1 VKEHK
6 RPQAG
11 MDFEQAE
18 RRFRDLR
25 TQRDSGS
32 LDDEAFR
39 VEVAKLLFR
48 DDWGV
53 FWMPDADDGGWFQ
66 NRGEGWTPGDP
77 RADHPAQPLWPEK
90 RRLRRR
96 SLARVLVV
104 SVIVIVL
111 VATAAFVVQQRW
123 PRTLGNPLPQAAM
136 ENAVVQVTIAS
147 PADHSQVAVG
157 QEVAVESTLRATR
170 DLQAVDHVNLVVQ
183 GQTVH
188 NLSVRGKIQPQQS
201 SLPLSLPWL
210 PASIGEFQVAVLA
223 LSAEGQLLGEST
235 ITLNAVE
242 APSQALP
249 EPACTP
255 DATFVTDVT
264 IPPGTAFP
272 PGARM
277 DKVWQVRNNG
287 SCAWGVGY
295 GLVLVEGEALG
306 APGAVPVPAT
316 AAGDAAD
323 LTVNFWAPAE
333 AGSYVSVWRLQS
345 PNGEL
350 FGPALLLEIQVE
362 ALASKSQPPAAPA
375 NLQATLI
382 EDGKAVQL
390 TWFDRSDDEDAFR
403 IYRGDVQ
410 ASVGLAPADA
420 QVFVDRGIACG
431 NTYRYSIVAFNSA
444 GTSPISEIAEVSSP
458 ACAPPDAA
466 PSLLLTVAPTHVVA
480 TEPFTIT
487 FEANDDVGL
496 TLVTLQGEET
506 GVPVLDAGRVFTCT
520 GMTCLGSW
528 PVTVPLSVTVDVEPS
543 TDGEEV
549 TREISATLAFVAMAL
564 DSSGQASKPAWL
576 MVAILPPE

>member
-6 RPQAG
+6 LPQAG
-11 MDFEQAE
+11 TDFEQAE
-18 RRFRDLR
+18 RQFRDLR
-25 TQRDSGS
+25 TQRDRGL
-32 LDDEAFR
+32 LDDGAFR

-53 FWMPDADDGGWFQ
+53 FWMLDADDGGWFQ
-66 NRGEGWTPGDP
+66 NRGEGWIPGDP
-77 RADHPAQPLWPEK
+77 RAGHPAQPFWPEK
-90 RRLRRR
+90 RRPSKRGLG
-96 SLARVLVV
+96 RVLVV
-104 SVIVIVL
+104 GAVVVVL
-111 VATAAFVVQQRW
+111 VATAAFVVRQRW
-123 PRTLGNPLPQAAM
+123 PRALGNPPQAAGS
-136 ENAVVQVTIAS
+136 AAVQVTIAS

-157 QEVAVESTLRATR
+157 QEVAVESTLRAAR
-170 DLQAVDHVNLVVQ
+170 DLQAVDRVDLVVQ
-183 GQTVH
+183 GQTVQT
-188 NLSVRGKIQPQQS
+188 LSVRSKIQPQQS

-210 PASIGEFQVAVLA
+210 PASIGQFQVAVVA
-223 LSAEGQLLGEST
+223 LSAEGQRLGEST
-235 ITLNAVE
+235 ITLNAAE

-272 PGARM
+272 PGVRM
-277 DKVWQVRNNG
+277 DKVWQVRNSG

-295 GLVLVEGEALG
+295 GLVLVQGEALG
-306 APGAVPVPAT
+306 APSTVPVPAT

-333 AGSYVSVWRLQS
+333 AGSYASVWQLQS

-350 FGPALLLEIQVE
+350 FGPELLLGIQVE
-362 ALASKSQPPAAPA
+362 ALALQSQPPVAPG

-390 TWFDRSDDEDAFR
+390 TWLDRSDDEDAFR

-410 ASVGLAPADA
+410 ASVGLAPAGA

-444 GTSPISEIAEVSSP
+444 GTSPVSEIAEVASP

-466 PSLLLTVAPTHVVA
+466 PSLLLSVTPTHVVA

-487 FEANDDVGL
+487 FEAGDDVGL
-496 TLVTLQGEET
+496 MLVTLQGEET
-506 GVPVLDAGRVFTCT
+506 GVPALDAGRVFTCT

-528 PVTVPLSVTVDVEPS
+528 PVTVPLTVTLHVEPP

-549 TREISATLAFVAMAL
+549 THEVSATLAFVAMAL
-564 DSSGQASKPAWL
+564 DSSGQASEPAWL
-576 MVAILPPE
+576 MVAIFPPE